1 VKNITFIISVMLLLL
16 LACKNNKN
24 VITTNLKSDSVDIP
38 ENIITYFYEKDSV
51 QIIPNKVN
59 TLVLYLSVSSTSPA
73 NPTSNSKFLVFD
85 QKLNQI
91 LIQGNYENSLIKWY
105 DNDQLLLTRFLGIIE
120 TPASSNIRYFL
131 IDVYSKDVNEISS
144 EKINQQL

>member
-1 VKNITFIISVMLLLL
+1 MKKIALIINVMLLLL

-24 VITTNLKSDSVDIP
+24 VITTNLKSDSEDIP
-38 ENIITYFYEKDSV
+38 ENIITYFQEKDSI

-85 QKLNQI
+85 QKLNQV

-120 TPASSNIRYFL
+120 TPTSSNIKYFL